1 MLIIVLVVIAGAVT
15 GVSVVALTRRDP
27 RRIAQ
32 QSVKTPPQSQ
42 ALDPAVFATG
52 SCVAFRPTKG
62 DRNVTV
68 VLDAGHGGLDP
79 GAVGITQLGKTIDEA
94 SETLPVELDA
104 MALLRADG
112 FRVVVTRTGNS
123 SVVRLTPADVS
134 GSELSLQGAHDDVAA
149 RAQCADDAKASAL
162 VGIYFD
168 AGGTEQN
175 AGIITAYDADRPF
188 SAANLTLANLV
199 QNDVLARMNAQGW
212 AIPNDGVQ
220 TDDTLGS
227 VSGDPYSGGLAAE
240 AADYGHIML
249 IGPSM
254 PGYFS
259 TPSDM
264 PGVVTEPLYITDPFE
279 GSIADS
285 AVGQQAIAQGIA
297 TAVEQFLPPPPP
309 PVAKAPQ
316 AKESKAAS

>member
-1 MLIIVLVVIAGAVT
+1 
-15 GVSVVALTRRDP
+15 
-27 RRIAQ
+27 
-32 QSVKTPPQSQ
+32 
-42 ALDPAVFATG
+42 
-52 SCVAFRPTKG
+52 
-62 DRNVTV
+62 
-68 VLDAGHGGLDP
+68 
-79 GAVGITQLGKTIDEA
+79 
-94 SETLPVELDA
+94 

-123 SVVRLTPADVS
+123 SVIRLTPADVS
-134 GSELSLQGAHDDVAA
+134 GTELSLQGAHDDVAA
-149 RAQCADDAKASAL
+149 RAQCADDAKADVL

-168 AGGTEQN
+168 AGDSDQN
-175 AGIITAYDADRPF
+175 AGIVTAYDADRPF
-188 SAANLTLANLV
+188 SAANSTLADLV
-199 QNDVLARMNAQGW
+199 QNDILAGMNAQGW

-227 VSGDPYSGGLAAE
+227 VSGDPDSGGLAAE

-264 PGVVTEPLYITDPFE
+264 PGAVTEPLYITDPFE

-285 AVGQQAIAQGIA
+285 AIGQQVIAHGIA
-297 TAVEQFLPPPPP
+297 VAIEQFLPPPAPAP
-309 PVAKAPQ
+309 ATRVGKGSSVAGI
-316 AKESKAAS
+316 S